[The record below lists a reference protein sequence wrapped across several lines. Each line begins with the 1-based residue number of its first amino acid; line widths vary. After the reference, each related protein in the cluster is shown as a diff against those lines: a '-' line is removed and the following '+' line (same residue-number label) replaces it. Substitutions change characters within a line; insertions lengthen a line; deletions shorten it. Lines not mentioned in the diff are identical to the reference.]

1 MRLNERRVSEC
12 PNLEL
17 TEAVSLI
24 GGCLNLINPEKL
36 ILPFFEFPAEFF
48 LNAFFLRPR
57 KLNFMEG
64 MLGHVGTFVQRYT

>member
-1 MRLNERRVSEC
+1 M
-12 PNLEL
+12 
-17 TEAVSLI
+17 
-24 GGCLNLINPEKL
+24 NLINPEKL